1 MQLKTIT
8 WKIRDA
14 SEVYSDFPNVDAKSL
29 TKISCPEDLYQQF
42 KFLFENEVVEKFIVF
57 WLSTSNKVT
66 GFEIIS
72 AGSLNA
78 SVVYPREVFRG
89 AIVNNCANIILAHN
103 HPSGNIEPSQ
113 EDITLTKKLVEC
125 GKTMEINIFDHII
138 FGDGYTSLVERRFI

>member
-1 MQLKTIT
+1 MKLKTIS

-14 SEVYSDFPNVDAKSL
+14 SEVYLDIPKVDVKSL
-29 TKISCPEDLYQQF
+29 TKISCPKDLYNQF
-42 KFLFENEVVEKFIVF
+42 KFLFENEAVEKFVVF
-57 WLSTSNKVT
+57 WLSSSNKVT

-72 AGSLNA
+72 VGSLNA

-103 HPSGNIEPSQ
+103 HPSGNLEPSQ

-138 FGDGYTSLVERRFI
+138 FGDGYSSLIEQRII